1 MLCIDSRGAGLPR
14 TAEDII
20 DQCGD
25 IVDVHAAIT
34 GCGVAVSGYCVIRY
48 TLTQHDINQTGN
60 IVDVDGAVAG
70 HIAAQRG
77 RQVNPGAAVP
87 HLGIPVFAP
96 CNGDLCSG
104 NDVVLVGVAQN
115 AEGARVAGRASGQ
128 TVDQVGHCRATDS
141 VSVAEEFFQGCAA
154 RHSE

>member
-34 GCGVAVSGYCVIRY
+34 GCGVAVSGYRVIRY

-60 IVDVDGAVAG
+60 IVDVDIAVSIN
-70 HIAAQRG
+70 IAARAEG
-77 RQVNPGAAVP
+77 DVNPGRAVVL
-87 HLGIPVFAP
+87 LGIPVL
-96 CNGDLCSG
+96 GLSG
-104 NDVVLVGVAQN
+104 AQVRGGEHVAL
-115 AEGARVAGRASGQ
+115 GI
-128 TVDQVGHCRATDS
+128 ATS
-141 VSVAEEFFQGCAA
+141 RCTRYQGT
-154 RHSE
+154 